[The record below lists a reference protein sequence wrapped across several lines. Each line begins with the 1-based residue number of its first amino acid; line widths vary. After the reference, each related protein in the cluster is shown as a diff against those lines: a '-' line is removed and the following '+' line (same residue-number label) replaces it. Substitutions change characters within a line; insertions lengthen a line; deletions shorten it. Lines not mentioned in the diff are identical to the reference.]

1 MMLNGLLL
9 VVLLITTDIVAS
21 FPPIALP
28 LFAKPQNDR
37 QDQPFQPPK
46 LVADHT
52 WKGSVLCMRQ
62 KRFSDDSDFTSKGIV
77 YTLTNLVNSIFDTR
91 SFFLRQNSTAQLS
104 SYDAIAGSN
113 ILQAA
118 SAPSSAQELLE
129 RIREDYTTK
138 NYLWT
143 GDLDLN
149 SNFDSSCRFK
159 DPTLSFIG
167 TNQYI
172 KNIQNLRPI
181 VNVLTNVDECRSDL
195 LDIQLHENF
204 IQTRW
209 NMVGTLTAFPWQP
222 RIDVIG
228 QTKIW
233 YHNDTYKIYF
243 YDEIWEIPA
252 GRALLQLITPAGTI
266 PNTSMVR
273 KTP

>member
-1 MMLNGLLL
+1 MLNGLLL

-28 LFAKPQNDR
+28 LFAKPQNHR
-37 QDQPFQPPK
+37 LDQPFQPTK
-46 LVADHT
+46 LVAVHT
-52 WKGSVLCMRQ
+52 WKGNVLWIRQ
-62 KRFSDDSDFTSKGIV
+62 KLSSDDSDFTSKGIV
-77 YTLTNLVNSIFDTR
+77 YILTNLVNSIFDTR
-91 SFFLRQNSTAQLS
+91 SFFLKQNSTAQLS
-104 SYDAIAGSN
+104 FDDAIAGSN

-118 SAPSSAQELLE
+118 SSPSSAQELLE

-143 GDLDLN
+143 GDLDLD

-228 QTKIW
+228 QTKFW

-243 YDEIWEIPA
+243 YDELWEIPA